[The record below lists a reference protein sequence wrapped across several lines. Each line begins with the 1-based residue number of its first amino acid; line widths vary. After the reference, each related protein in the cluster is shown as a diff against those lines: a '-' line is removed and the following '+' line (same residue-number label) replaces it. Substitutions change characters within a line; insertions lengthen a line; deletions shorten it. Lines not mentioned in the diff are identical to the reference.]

1 MDANRSAWTSCLL
14 TRPRSWRVHGT
25 VRVFNHP
32 MEGQVILDVA
42 QPLDVIGA
50 TRSICYLSPAD
61 AGALGGELIGAA
73 MDAERYARE
82 GYR

>member
-1 MDANRSAWTSCLL
+1 
-14 TRPRSWRVHGT
+14 
-25 VRVFNHP
+25 